1 MTQKRK
7 MPTKKK
13 IFEHWENI
21 ILNSDELDSDTCW
34 GCGFPA
40 NLERCHI
47 HARCE
52 SFNDDLSNLVLL
64 CKDCHR
70 MQESMC
76 NTKEGRNDFVKK
88 IKEYPLFMD
97 FKINS
102 MLMKVKYGIYDE
114 ILNTL
119 GYNKKTI
126 NKFKNELSIK
136 I

>member
-64 CKDCHR
+64 CKECHR
-70 MQESMC
+70 WVHS
-76 NTKEGRNDFVKK
+76 KK
-88 IKEYPLFMD
+88 NI
-97 FKINS
+97 
-102 MLMKVKYGIYDE
+102 
-114 ILNTL
+114 
-119 GYNKKTI
+119 NKKFI
-126 NKFKNELSIK
+126 DYLWMLYSCIGNYLY
-136 I
+136 